1 MTDFAQGD
9 IIRIS
14 NSKYMFVI
22 VSNNSFIRA
31 TGVFHVCPFVSGLPA
46 GPVHI
51 VGKGKKDAT
60 GTIPCEQIKLID
72 PEERNCSRV
81 DSLPY
86 ETIMEVSDAIQ
97 GIFEY
102 D

>member
-1 MTDFAQGD
+1 MTDFAKGD
-9 IIRIS
+9 IIRIA
-14 NSKYMFVI
+14 NSRYLFVI

-31 TGVFHVCPFVSGLPA
+31 TGVFHVCPFVSDLPG

-51 VGKGKKDAT
+51 VGQGKKGET

-72 PEERNCSRV
+72 PEERNCRRV
-81 DSLPY
+81 DRLPY
-86 ETIMEVSDAIQ
+86 ETIMDVSDAIQ
-97 GIFEY
+97 GLFEY